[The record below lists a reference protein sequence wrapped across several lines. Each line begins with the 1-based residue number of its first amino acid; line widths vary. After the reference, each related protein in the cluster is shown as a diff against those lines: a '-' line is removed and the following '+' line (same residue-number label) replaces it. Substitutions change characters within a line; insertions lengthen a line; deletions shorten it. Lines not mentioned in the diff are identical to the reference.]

1 MLARRGHQQEFALSA
16 EPTPTVRPPETTGLR
31 LLIRAMMVVLGTF
44 AAIMA
49 ATWAVSGDVDLGG
62 SALVDASA
70 LVATGIGG
78 LLLSRG
84 RPNVAVTV
92 VTVGTLGVAILLA
105 AIPPATPALAALP
118 LVSGSIA
125 LQYVSGRTLR
135 RLLWLSW
142 LTSVLV
148 AVIVELVPV
157 GGTLPDW
164 YYPFMRVLSFAAVT
178 GITVIL
184 LQQFGGR
191 LRASLAESEAARAA
205 LAESEARHRR
215 VVEELE
221 EVVFRTDVEGRWTL
235 LNPAWTRITGRPVE
249 DSLGQPAAASLSPAG
264 GGSFE
269 DRIETLLTGQLD
281 VLDVSMQL
289 LTATGDRCWVEIRA
303 RRALGDDGM
312 AIGLSGT
319 LTDISEQRRLER
331 QLTDLAFRDPL
342 TGLPNRALFRDRVGH
357 ALAKRRRSRRVLAI
371 LFLDLDGFKAIN
383 ESMGHAI
390 GDRLLIEDARRLQ
403 ACLRPGD
410 TVARLGGDEFGLLLE
425 GARDEAEAIEVARR
439 LVQAAREPFAIDDR
453 AIVVSASVGI
463 AIVDRA
469 TASVDEALQNAGTAM
484 YRAKGQPDGGYA
496 VFEPSMHRTAMSR
509 LEDMAQLRTALER
522 DEFFLE
528 YQPVVDLATGRMKGV
543 EALVRWRHPERGT
556 VPPGS
561 FIPLAEESGLIVPLG
576 AWIIWE
582 ACRQAGEWQ
591 RRWPGRLSMSINLSA
606 VQIAHPDLLE
616 HVARGLDA
624 SGIEPGLVVLEI
636 TETAVMTDP
645 DRALKRLAELKSL
658 GVRLAI
664 DDFGTGYSSLNY
676 VSRFPVDILKL
687 DRSFITGMQLGTAS
701 AAMVETF
708 IRLGRLL
715 NLETIAEGVETLAEA
730 EALWALRCQ
739 SVQGFY
745 FARPVDAAT
754 IEAFLAEDR
763 RWTIGGTGQP
773 EDRGVSLSA

>member
-16 EPTPTVRPPETTGLR
+16 EPTPTVRPPDTTGLR
-31 LLIRAMMVVLGTF
+31 LLIRAMMVLLGAF

-49 ATWAVSGDVDLGG
+49 ATWAVSGDADLGG

-70 LVATGIGG
+70 LVVTGIGG

-105 AIPPATPALAALP
+105 AIPPSTPALAALP

-157 GGTLPDW
+157 AGPLPGW
-164 YYPFMRVLSFAAVT
+164 YYPGLRVLSFAAVT
-178 GITVIL
+178 GVTVIL
-184 LQQFGGR
+184 VQQFGGR

-221 EVVFRTDVEGRWTL
+221 EVVFRIDVEGRWTL

-249 DSLGQPAAASLSPAG
+249 DSLGKSAAASLTPAG

-269 DRIETLLTGQLD
+269 DRVETLLTGQLD
-281 VLDVSMQL
+281 VLEVSMQL
-289 LTATGDRCWVEIRA
+289 LTATGDRCWVELRA

-463 AIVDRA
+463 AIIDRT

-484 YRAKGQPDGGYA
+484 DRAKGQPDGGYT

-509 LEDMAQLRTALER
+509 LDDMAQLWTALER

-528 YQPVVDLATGRMKGV
+528 YQPVVNLATGRMKGV

-624 SGIEPGLVVLEI
+624 SGIEPGGVVLEI

-730 EALWALRCQ
+730 EALRALRCE

-763 RWTIGGTGQP
+763 RWTIGETGQP
-773 EDRGVSLSA
+773 GDGGSPPPA